1 LGRILL
7 DGAEEVKMMGSEFVV
22 KAEIAKI
29 GSFSAHA
36 DKDELTKW
44 LTSFKEKPKTVFLIH
59 GEPETLETFS
69 ASLNSLG
76 FTTKIAAKGIPLF
89 D

>member
-1 LGRILL
+1 
-7 DGAEEVKMMGSEFVV
+7 MMGSEFVV

-36 DKDELTKW
+36 DKDELTNW